1 MFEIKTC
8 IIIVNGHLDLTLR
21 YKLGAYHHILS
32 IVKVYL
38 EVCLDNSVLLIF
50 FVEEGERAYYLKIQA
65 EKKQIFKDKKKL
77 KQRGQEKVSIF
88 YAE

>member
-1 MFEIKTC
+1 MF
-8 IIIVNGHLDLTLR
+8 
-21 YKLGAYHHILS
+21 IL
-32 IVKVYL
+32 
-38 EVCLDNSVLLIF
+38 